1 MASASGGKAT
11 VRAIA
16 AEAGV
21 SIATVSRV
29 MNGHVRVAPDTESR
43 VRRAVAR
50 LGAQAPARRGSATGA
65 IYVRCPYVLT
75 DYFGVIVSSVAET
88 LDLHGRRLVLS
99 AGDAA
104 RTAQVLP
111 GLPDD
116 PGIAGAILIVPPEPE
131 RELEALRAKDF
142 PFVVIDPRTP
152 LPRDIASVSAANL
165 TAARSV
171 SAHLVELGHRR
182 IGVIGGPGDWL
193 AGKSRLAGHTSAL
206 ADAGVLPAPELIRSI
221 EPTADWGYAAA
232 CELLDLPERP
242 TALVAF
248 NDKAAVGALRAAY
261 ERGLRV
267 PEDLSITGF
276 DDIDLSRSTVPRLT
290 TVRQPLE
297 EMGRMAVSLL
307 MRLLEQH
314 TVDTLHVELAT
325 QLVLRGSTGPAP
337 GSPGGPRSP
346 GDTGGTGSTDSA
358 ASADSTGSA
367 AGTEHPNAPDSPAR

>member
-1 MASASGGKAT
+1 

-29 MNGHVRVAPDTESR
+29 MNGHAHVAPQTQEL

-50 LGAQAPARRGSATGA
+50 LGAPPPTRRGAAAGA

-75 DYFGVIVSSVAET
+75 DYFGVIVSSIAET

-104 RTAQVLP
+104 REIQVLP
-111 GLPDD
+111 GLPGD
-116 PGIAGAILIVPPEPE
+116 PGIAGAVLIVPPEPE
-131 RELEALRAKDF
+131 QELEALRAQDF
-142 PFVVIDPRTP
+142 PFVVVDPRTP

-171 SAHLVELGHRR
+171 TAHLVELGHRR

-193 AGKSRLAGHTSAL
+193 ASRSRLAGHNSAL
-206 ADAGVLPAPELIRSI
+206 ADAGVLPSPELVRSI
-221 EPTADWGYAAA
+221 EPTADWGYGAAG
-232 CELLDLPERP
+232 ELLELAERP

-307 MRLLEQH
+307 MRLLDRH

-325 QLVLRGSTGPAP
+325 HLVLRGSTGPAP
-337 GSPGGPRSP
+337 RG
-346 GDTGGTGSTDSA
+346 
-358 ASADSTGSA
+358 
-367 AGTEHPNAPDSPAR
+367 

>member
-1 MASASGGKAT
+1 M
-11 VRAIA
+11 
-16 AEAGV
+16 

-29 MNGHVRVAPDTESR
+29 MNGQANVAPETREQ

-50 LGAQAPARRGSATGA
+50 LGAPAPARRGTAGGA

-75 DYFGVIVSSVAET
+75 DYFGVIVSSIAET
-88 LDLHGRRLVLS
+88 LDLYGRRLVLS

-104 RTAQVLP
+104 RELQVLGDLP
-111 GLPDD
+111 GD
-116 PGIAGAILIVPPEPE
+116 PATVGAILVVPPEPE
-131 RELEALRAKDF
+131 RDLEALRAADF
-142 PFVVIDPRTP
+142 PFVVVDPRTP
-152 LPRDIASVSAANL
+152 LPQDIASVSAANL
-165 TAARSV
+165 TAARTV
-171 SAHLVELGHRR
+171 SAHLVDLGHRR

-193 AGKSRLAGHTSAL
+193 ASQSRLAGHTSAL
-206 ADAGVLPAPELIRSI
+206 AEAGVLPTPELLRSI
-221 EPTADWGYAAA
+221 EPTADWGYDAA
-232 CELLDLPERP
+232 CELLDLPDRP

-307 MRLLEQH
+307 MRLLDRH
-314 TVDTLHVELAT
+314 TVDALHVELAT
-325 QLVLRGSTGPAP
+325 QLVLRGSTGPVP
-337 GSPGGPRSP
+337 
-346 GDTGGTGSTDSA
+346 D
-358 ASADSTGSA
+358 A
-367 AGTEHPNAPDSPAR
+367 AGATAS

>member
-1 MASASGGKAT
+1 M
-11 VRAIA
+11 RAIA

-29 MNGHVRVAPDTESR
+29 MNGHAHVALGTQELVRKAAD
-43 VRRAVAR
+43 R
-50 LGAQAPARRGSATGA
+50 LGAPSPARRGTAHGA
-65 IYVRCPYVLT
+65 IFVRCPYVLT

-88 LDLHGRRLVLS
+88 LDLHDRRLVLS

-104 RTAQVLP
+104 RDIQVLASLP
-111 GLPDD
+111 GD
-116 PGIAGAILIVPPEPE
+116 PQIAGAVLIVPPEPE
-131 RELEALRAKDF
+131 RELEALRAQNF
-142 PFVVIDPRTP
+142 PFVVVDPRTP

-171 SAHLVELGHRR
+171 STHLVSLGHRR

-193 AGKSRLAGHTSAL
+193 ASRSRLAGHTSAL
-206 ADAGVLPAPELIRSI
+206 AEAGVLPSPELLRSI
-221 EPTADWGYAAA
+221 EPTADWGYGAA
-232 CELLDLPERP
+232 CELLDLDPRP

-267 PEDLSITGF
+267 PDDLSITGF
-276 DDIDLSRSTVPRLT
+276 DDIDLSRSTIPRLT

-307 MRLLEQH
+307 MRLLDRH
-314 TVDTLHVELAT
+314 TV
-325 QLVLRGSTGPAP
+325 
-337 GSPGGPRSP
+337 
-346 GDTGGTGSTDSA
+346 
-358 ASADSTGSA
+358 
-367 AGTEHPNAPDSPAR
+367 